1 MKKAA
6 VIGFPIGHSWSPI
19 IHNYWLREYNLVGQY
34 EKIEVK
40 PADLKTFIVDKKN
53 NGDFAGLNIT
63 IPHKESVAKI
73 CDQLSENAKKLQAV
87 NLITFKNNIV
97 NGYNTDGDGFIES
110 LKETFPEIDIS
121 KLEIAIFGA
130 GGAAKSIAL
139 SLSEQKPKK
148 ISIFNRNLDRAV
160 ELVKNLKIFAEPLHV
175 SELKNSDR
183 SYGLLINATPLGM
196 TGVKSE
202 ETFDFE
208 NIKGL
213 NFFADVVYN
222 PEKTKNMYLAEKQNI
237 KIMGGLGMLL
247 YQAVPAFETF
257 YGKKPKVSVGL
268 KKHIAEHILG
278 AGKW

>member
-34 EKIEVK
+34 EKIEVN
-40 PADLKTFIVDKKN
+40 PNDLKTFIVDKKN
-53 NGDFAGLNIT
+53 NSEFAGLNVT

-73 CDQLSENAKKLQAV
+73 CDQLCKNAKKLQAV

-97 NGYNTDGDGFIES
+97 NGYNTDGEGFIES

-148 ISIFNRNLDRAV
+148 VSIFNRNLDRAV
-160 ELVKNLKIFAEPLHV
+160 ELVKNLKISAEPLHV
-175 SELKNSDR
+175 SELKNSER
-183 SYGLLINATPLGM
+183 SYDLLINATPLGM
-196 TGVKSE
+196 TGVNNL

-213 NFFADVVYN
+213 NFFADIVYN
-222 PEKTKNMYLAEKQNI
+222 PEKTKNMYLAEEQNI

-247 YQAVPAFETF
+247 HQAVPAFEKF
-257 YGKKPKVSVGL
+257 YGKKPNVSVGL
-268 KKHIAEHILG
+268 KKHIAKHILG

>member
-6 VIGFPIGHSWSPI
+6 VIGFPISHSWSPI
-19 IHNYWLREYNLVGQY
+19 IHNYWLKEYNLVGQY

-40 PADLKTFIVDKKN
+40 PSDLKTFIVDKKN
-53 NGDFAGLNIT
+53 NNEFAGLNVT

-110 LKETFPEIDIS
+110 LKETFPEIDIP

-139 SLSEQKPKK
+139 SLNEQKPKK
-148 ISIFNRNLDRAV
+148 ISIFNRNFDRAV
-160 ELVKNLKIFAEPLHV
+160 ELVKNLKISAEPLHV
-175 SELKNSDR
+175 SELKNSER
-183 SYGLLINATPLGM
+183 SYDLLINATPLGM
-196 TGVKSE
+196 TGVNNL

-213 NFFADVVYN
+213 NFFADIVYN
-222 PEKTKNMYLAEKQNI
+222 PEKTKNMYLAEEQNI

-268 KKHIAEHILG
+268 KKHIAKYIFG
-278 AGKW
+278 AGK

>member
-97 NGYNTDGDGFIES
+97 NGYNTDGEGFIES

-148 ISIFNRNLDRAV
+148 VSIFNRNLDRAV
-160 ELVKNLKIFAEPLHV
+160 ELVKNLKISAEPLHV
-175 SELKNSDR
+175 SELKNSER
-183 SYGLLINATPLGM
+183 SYDLLINATPLGM
-196 TGVKSE
+196 TGVNNL
-202 ETFDFE
+202 ETFDFK

-213 NFFADVVYN
+213 NFFADIVYN
-222 PEKTKNMYLAEKQNI
+222 PEKTKNMYLAEEQNI

-247 YQAVPAFETF
+247 HQAVPAFEKF
-257 YGKKPKVSVGL
+257 YGKKPNVSVGL
-268 KKHIAEHILG
+268 KKHIAKHILG